1 MQALFT
7 LLQTLLH
14 LLAFVVIRHIYF
26 SGKEKRDSGTDEKC
40 AGYRIL
46 AKWGGNVG
54 SGHPPPPPL
63 PDPGNTIQALAGN
76 NLSTQNK
83 GVNTATRASLG
94 EAHGVCDDFQETCQI
109 L

>member
-1 MQALFT
+1 MKNVRDTGFSRNGAGMWNQA
-7 LLQTLLH
+7 
-14 LLAFVVIRHIYF
+14 
-26 SGKEKRDSGTDEKC
+26 
-40 AGYRIL
+40 
-46 AKWGGNVG
+46 
-54 SGHPPPPPL
+54 PPPL

-76 NLSTQNK
+76 NLSTLNK